1 MTSALQLL
9 QKGYRVTVVA
19 KEYASP
25 VASGKRITSEIA
37 GALWEWPP
45 AVCGR
50 HTDEKSL
57 ERSKVWC
64 MDSYGKFMELAMNPK
79 ETGAYLRQSVF
90 YFKEKV
96 NVDLPRRILIWIGL
110 HSIIGRQRYVP
121 PAQTNDSNINHC
133 FSLRSMIFPHSW
145 KRWTNYVT
153 CQDSAMTPNSLKK
166 LVSLTTFVFI
176 QKINF

>member
-1 MTSALQLL
+1 MLVIGGGVVGMTSALQLL
-9 QKGYRVTVVA
+9 QKGYKVTVVA

-25 VASGKRITSEIA
+25 VAGVGERITSEIA

-90 YFKEKV
+90 YFKDKVSSRFQAHEKV
-96 NVDLPRRILIWIGL
+96 SYLFYYFTGG
-110 HSIIGRQRYVP
+110 S
-121 PAQTNDSNINHC
+121 
-133 FSLRSMIFPHSW
+133 
-145 KRWTNYVT
+145 
-153 CQDSAMTPNSLKK
+153 SA
-166 LVSLTTFVFI
+166 FEF
-176 QKINF
+176 